1 MAGHRDNELGLAEQV
16 SLALIVEG
24 VDHGWAIGTVL
35 APDGDVGRIWSL
47 SRSLTYRAID
57 QLVDRR
63 LVSRRG
69 TGAGRG
75 RERSLLRATAA
86 GRRTATV
93 WLASPVE
100 HLRDVRSELL
110 LKLALR
116 ERSGLSKDEL
126 LRAQRDRFAP
136 GIESLTAHAD
146 DAGDAVA
153 RWRAESARAVRR
165 FLDGELYASGRMTAQ
180 RPPTTLRLSARNQL
194 NATVERI
201 SHGDVMS
208 SVRTR
213 LPDGQALTSVVT
225 NDALGDLD
233 VTEGDA
239 VLVVVKSTEAM
250 LAKS

>member
-1 MAGHRDNELGLAEQV
+1 M
-16 SLALIVEG
+16 ALIVEG

-86 GRRTATV
+86 GRRTAKV

-126 LRAQRDRFAP
+126 LRAQRDRFAS

-146 DAGDAVA
+146 DGDAVA

-201 SHGDVMS
+201 THGDVMS